1 MEEEKQ
7 KRCRF
12 CGELILA
19 IARKCKHCGEFLDGS
34 QGTQSA
40 PEPSES
46 HKQKPEKTIWT
57 GTPSHFHYLLAYVMG
72 TLLLVAY
79 GLGLIIII
87 WALLDRRSKVF
98 TVTTRRVMAKSGIMS
113 RSTQEV
119 TMKDIR
125 SINFRQ
131 DIFDRIYGLGTVQI
145 GSAGTGDIDVQFS
158 GIPNAQRVKDII
170 SRHKEKG

>member
-1 MEEEKQ
+1 MDEQ
-7 KRCRF
+7 KRCPF

-34 QGTQSA
+34 QGTQTASA
-40 PEPSES
+40 PSEPHTQE
-46 HKQKPEKTIWT
+46 PEKTLWT
-57 GTPSHFHYLLAYVMG
+57 GTPSHYYYLGAYVIG

-87 WALLDRRSKVF
+87 WALLDRSNKVF
-98 TVTTRRVMAKSGIMS
+98 TVTTRRVMSKSGIIA

-125 SINFRQ
+125 SINLNQGIIER
-131 DIFDRIYGLGTVQI
+131 IFGLGTVQI
-145 GSAGTGDIDVQFS
+145 GSAGTAGIEVQFS
-158 GIPNAQRVKDII
+158 GIPSAEKVKDVI
-170 SRHKEKG
+170 SRHKA

>member
-1 MEEEKQ
+1 
-7 KRCRF
+7 
-12 CGELILA
+12 
-19 IARKCKHCGEFLDGS
+19 
-34 QGTQSA
+34 
-40 PEPSES
+40 
-46 HKQKPEKTIWT
+46 
-57 GTPSHFHYLLAYVMG
+57 MG